1 MKIDKN
7 GHIYIPCEIC
17 GKDERH
23 GPHLYNG
30 HHLRLY
36 GGIFCCDSCWDNN
49 WDGWTHSLEPK
60 QASILNPIS
69 TDDITKQNRIAES
82 GNGFPSGLRIRKIE
96 KNG

>member
-60 QASILNPIS
+60 LLEILQ
-69 TDDITKQNRIAES
+69 KK
-82 GNGFPSGLRIRKIE
+82 GLPTPERND
-96 KNG
+96 KNLLPRD